1 MPHTIRR
8 GPHWRKRR
16 RTPDAVQLATA
27 ITASATYFRTNDA
40 RPKVVADVQV
50 LVLDDL
56 TP

>member
-1 MPHTIRR
+1 VPHTIRR